1 MSKNQTLQEPF
12 LNALR
17 KMGRNAKKAVKENR
31 SMMIF
36 PQGTRV
42 NPGISSKYKPYLPGV
57 FFLYSQA
64 RVPVIP
70 VAHNAGLLW
79 PKISFFKYP
88 NRLRSKSVTI
98 QILPE
103 IKPGLSKQE
112 FLTKLENIIETASN
126 KLITLEK

>member
-1 MSKNQTLQEPF
+1 MQ
-12 LNALR
+12 
-17 KMGRNAKKAVKENR
+17 
-31 SMMIF
+31 
-36 PQGTRV
+36 
-42 NPGISSKYKPYLPGV
+42 
-57 FFLYSQA
+57 
-64 RVPVIP
+64 
-70 VAHNAGLLW
+70 GLLW
-79 PKISFFKYP
+79 PKNSFFKYP

>member
-1 MSKNQTLQEPF
+1 
-12 LNALR
+12 
-17 KMGRNAKKAVKENR
+17 MGRNAKKAVKENR
-31 SMMIF
+31 SIMIF

-42 NPGISSKYKPYLPGV
+42 KPGISSKEKPYLPGV

-64 RVPVIP
+64 KVPVIP
-70 VAHNAGLLW
+70 VAHNAGILW
-79 PKISFFKYP
+79 PKNSFFKYP
-88 NRLRSKSVTI
+88 NRLRSKCVTI

>member
-1 MSKNQTLQEPF
+1 
-12 LNALR
+12 
-17 KMGRNAKKAVKENR
+17 
-31 SMMIF
+31 MMIF

-42 NPGISSKYKPYLPGV
+42 NPGISSKENHISRS

-64 RVPVIP
+64 KVPVVP

-79 PKISFFKYP
+79 PKNSFLKYP

-103 IKPGLSKQE
+103 ISPGLSKQE

-126 KLITLEK
+126 KLLKLEK